1 MMKASRC
8 RRSTAVPALGLAALS
23 ARAWVALPGSD
34 ELPRCRGLA
43 PGAGVR
49 ALSTLGGDT
58 GSQSQGARGVASAPG
73 LGFCGSCFRLL
84 SMALGARHLL
94 RGVTALAA
102 EKRVRRKRKAPAKSE
117 KKIREEKREKGVLA
131 RDLAGALKVSNED
144 IRQRREERRKR
155 KQKEREIAE
164 FEADPIYNIT
174 EGPDAIDPNIFGA
187 PFVWVQI
194 GHILLGS
201 VLLASALIG
210 GQDVE
215 FALFDLQGETLSTL
229 RTSMLV
235 MFVISFVNAVV
246 TYIEEKNDGG
256 KDKDALGWFF
266 KGLLLG
272 GVSSWQRIG
281 RIQKVKKKER
291 DAEIDQVIEAL
302 ESQPDGTP
310 QIFERV
316 GEQGKILTPGEL
328 EEQKLLE
335 DKSKDRLLK
344 S

>member
-1 MMKASRC
+1 MKASRR
-8 RRSTAVPALGLAALS
+8 RRSAAVPALGLAALS
-23 ARAWVALPGSD
+23 AQAWVALPA
-34 ELPRCRGLA
+34 ELPRGSPVRSHQHESLRTRGGQA
-43 PGAGVR
+43 
-49 ALSTLGGDT
+49 
-58 GSQSQGARGVASAPG
+58 ASARVTG
-73 LGFCGSCFRLL
+73 VDAGDGFCGQSAWRFLGL
-84 SMALGARHLL
+84 ALGVRHVLH
-94 RGVTALAA
+94 GVTALAA
-102 EKRVRRKRKAPAKSE
+102 EKRVRRKRKAPIAKSE
-117 KKIREEKREKGVLA
+117 KKIREEKREKGILA
-131 RDLAGALKVSNED
+131 RDLAGALKVSDED
-144 IRQRREERRKR
+144 IRKRREERRKR
-155 KQKEREIAE
+155 KQKEREMAE

-174 EGPDAIDPNIFGA
+174 EGPDAIDPNIFGF

-201 VLLASALIG
+201 VLLASAVIG

-235 MFVISFVNAVV
+235 MFGISLVNAGV
-246 TYIEEKNDGG
+246 TYVEEKNAGG
-256 KDKDALGWFF
+256 KDKDALGWAL
-266 KGLLLG
+266 KGILLG

-281 RIQKVKKKER
+281 RIEKEKKKAR

-310 QIFERV
+310 VIFERV

>member
-1 MMKASRC
+1 
-8 RRSTAVPALGLAALS
+8 
-23 ARAWVALPGSD
+23 
-34 ELPRCRGLA
+34 
-43 PGAGVR
+43 
-49 ALSTLGGDT
+49 
-58 GSQSQGARGVASAPG
+58 
-73 LGFCGSCFRLL
+73 
-84 SMALGARHLL
+84 MALGARHLL
-94 RGVTALAA
+94 RGVTARNAA
-102 EKRVRRKRKAPAKSE
+102 EKRRLRRKRKAPLAKSE

-155 KQKEREIAE
+155 KQKEREMAE

-174 EGPDAIDPNIFGA
+174 EGPDAIDPNILGA

-281 RIQKVKKKER
+281 RIQKVNKKER